1 MDQKLANDELELKSK
16 WLRRELFELF
26 LQAKQGH
33 PGSVLSQVEITVA
46 LYYGGVIQYKYGCP
60 VDPDRD
66 RLIISKGHSTM
77 GLYPILAD
85 IGFFPKDELKKYGSG
100 TGILRIFGNIS
111 IPGIDA
117 TSGSLGHGQGIGA
130 GYALSAK
137 KKGSLQRSYVII
149 SEGEMYEGA
158 VWETALFASHHKLDN
173 LVWVLD
179 RNHKIILGDTEDL
192 LELEPIADKWSAF
205 GWDVFS
211 VNGHS
216 IQELLEAFEKT
227 KIHNG
232 RPKIII
238 ADTVK
243 GKGISLMEHRPEW
256 HYWQGMTEED
266 INNTRREL
274 EVA

>member
-1 MDQKLANDELELKSK
+1 MEKITIDKELEKKSS
-16 WLRRELFELF
+16 WLRKELFELF

-33 PGSVLSQVEITVA
+33 PGSVLSQIEIMVT
-46 LYYGGVIQYKYGCP
+46 LYYGGVLKYKYGTP
-60 VDPDRD
+60 HDPERD
-66 RLIISKGHSTM
+66 RVIISKGHSTM

-85 IGFFPKDELKKYGSG
+85 IGFFPKEELKKYGYG

-117 TSGSLGHGQGIGA
+117 TSGSLGHGQGVGA

-137 KKGSLQRSYVII
+137 KKKLSQKTYVII

-158 VWETALFASHHKLDN
+158 LWETALFASHHKLDN
-173 LVWVLD
+173 LICVLD

-192 LELEPIADKWSAF
+192 LELEPIQDKWASF
-205 GWDVFS
+205 GWDVFK

-216 IQELLEAFEKT
+216 ITELLDVFERT
-227 KIHNG
+227 KEKNG
-232 RPKIII
+232 NPKVII

-243 GKGISLMEHRPEW
+243 GKGISQMEHQPDW

-266 INNTRREL
+266 IQTAHKEL
-274 EVA
+274 EIV

>member
-1 MDQKLANDELELKSK
+1 MTHKELENRSK

-46 LYYGGVIQYKYGCP
+46 LYSGGIMQYKHGCP
-60 VDPDRD
+60 DDPDRD

-85 IGFFPKDELKKYGSG
+85 IGFFSKDELRKYGSG

-117 TSGSLGHGQGIGA
+117 TSGSLGHGQAIGA

-173 LVWVLD
+173 LVWILD

-192 LELEPIADKWSAF
+192 LELEPIADKWAAF

-216 IQELLEAFEKT
+216 IPELLEAFEKT
-227 KIHNG
+227 KKQNG

-243 GKGISLMEHRPEW
+243 GKGISLMEHRPDW
-256 HYWQGMTEED
+256 HYWQGMTEHE
-266 INNTRREL
+266 ITNIRTEL
-274 EVA
+274 EAA